1 MQDISRN
8 SESAWPSWSF
18 GGSGDHRPG
27 TDKDFG
33 DRSSV
38 WVVVPAYNEATSIGD
53 VVTSLR
59 LEGYSVVVVDDGS
72 EDATAEIARS
82 ADAIVLQHC
91 QNLGQGGAL
100 QTGIAF
106 CLRQGAQFICTFD
119 ADGQHRVDD
128 IQRMWNCL
136 ICERL
141 DVVLGSR
148 FLGNSPGIPAFRR
161 LLLRAAI
168 LFTWIHSGFRL
179 TDAHNGLRLM
189 RGEAASKL
197 ALRQLGMAHASEIV
211 KEIAR
216 QKLAYSEIPVTIL
229 YTDYSKAKGQ
239 SGLNSIRIV
248 MELIIGRM
256 IR

>member
-1 MQDISRN
+1 MQDISCN
-8 SESAWPSWSF
+8 SESAWPNWSA
-18 GGSGDHRPG
+18 GGSGDHRAE

-33 DRSSV
+33 DRISV

-53 VVTSLR
+53 VLTSLR

-106 CLRQGAQFICTFD
+106 CLQRGAQYICTFD
-119 ADGQHRVDD
+119 ADGQHRADD
-128 IQRMWNCL
+128 IGRMWNYL
-136 ICERL
+136 IRHRL
-141 DVVLGSR
+141 DIVLGSR
-148 FLGNSPGIPAFRR
+148 FLGNSPQIPASRR
-161 LLLRAAI
+161 LLLKFAV
-168 LFTWIHSGFRL
+168 LFTRVHSGFRL

-189 RGEAASKL
+189 RAEAAAKL
-197 ALRQLGMAHASEIV
+197 TLRQLGMAHASEIV

-216 QKLAYSEIPVTIL
+216 QTLAYSEIPVTIL